1 MSFPVR
7 LLSAGLGTAQAP
19 ASDDVGGRHLR
30 VALQAAP
37 GFQGGEKDLRVA
49 AGRGGQPCPAGKAQ
63 VVGRFAEEGSQVAG
77 REMVGVG
84 QADDEGPDAFAGP
97 GTDLEGQDADVLL
110 GHREV
115 LGPRD

>member
-1 MSFPVR
+1 MVGR
-7 LLSAGLGTAQAP
+7 LAEVSP
-19 ASDDVGGRHLR
+19 
-30 VALQAAP
+30 
-37 GFQGGEKDLRVA
+37 
-49 AGRGGQPCPAGKAQ
+49 Q
-63 VVGRFAEEGSQVAG
+63 VVG

-110 GHREV
+110 GHRDV